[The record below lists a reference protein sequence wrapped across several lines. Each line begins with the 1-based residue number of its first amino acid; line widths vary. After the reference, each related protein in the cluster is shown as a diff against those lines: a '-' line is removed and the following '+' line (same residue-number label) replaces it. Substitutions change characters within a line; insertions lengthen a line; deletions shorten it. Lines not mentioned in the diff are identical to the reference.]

1 MHSTVKR
8 VSLCAAALLAA
19 CAATPATAS
28 DAAAANGPALWQV
41 ADADTKIY
49 LFGTIHLLPEGSHWR
64 TPTLDRSIAQA
75 DGLVVEVTLDDD
87 PTQVTRLLAKLGGS
101 PNLPPLTERVP
112 PDKREALAKMISA
125 SGFPPAFL
133 DQLES
138 WAAAFILIQVSFQQM
153 GFKGDLG
160 VETQLSQTYTQAK
173 KPIVALE
180 TVEQQLGFFD
190 QLSEEAQRALL
201 VAAIEDPET
210 GRAEFQRMLKAWL
223 AGDVKGIAKT
233 FDSEMALSPELR
245 DVLMRK
251 RNAAWADWIQKRL
264 EEPGTI
270 FIAVGAG
277 HLAGPDS
284 VQHMLEKKGV
294 KPRRLE

>member
-1 MHSTVKR
+1 MVPRVKAAA
-8 VSLCAAALLAA
+8 LGAAALLAA
-19 CAATPATAS
+19 CSATPAM
-28 DAAAANGPALWQV
+28 AAGKSAGPALWQV
-41 ADADTKIY
+41 TDADTKIY

-64 TPTLDRSIAQA
+64 TPTLDGAIGQA
-75 DGLVVEVTLDDD
+75 DGLVVEVKLSGD
-87 PTQVTRLLAKLGGS
+87 PTQVIQLISSLGMS
-101 PNLPPLTERVP
+101 PNLPPLAERVL
-112 PDKREALAKMISA
+112 PDKREALKKMIAA

-133 DQLES
+133 DRLES

-160 VETQLSQTYTQAK
+160 VESQLTQTYQQAS
-173 KPIVALE
+173 KPISSLE

-201 VAAIEDPET
+201 VAGIEDPES

-223 AGDVKGIAKT
+223 TGDVKGIAAT

-245 DVLMRK
+245 DALMNK

-264 EEPGTI
+264 AEPGTI

-277 HLAGPDS
+277 HLAGPNS
-284 VQHMLEKKGV
+284 VQHMLERKGI
-294 KPRRLE
+294 KARRLE

>member
-1 MHSTVKR
+1 MRSKVKAGS
-8 VSLCAAALLAA
+8 VSAAVILAA
-19 CAATPATAS
+19 CSATPAPAS
-28 DAAAANGPALWQV
+28 DPVAGSGPALWQV
-41 ADADTKIY
+41 ADSDTSIY

-64 TPTLDRSIAQA
+64 TPTLDRSIAEA
-75 DGLVVEVTLDDD
+75 DGLVIEVTLGDD
-87 PTQVTRLLAKLGGS
+87 PIQLTQLIAKLGTS
-101 PNLPPLTERVP
+101 PNLPPLAERIP
-112 PDKREALAKMISA
+112 PDKREALTKMVAA
-125 SGFPPAFL
+125 SGFPAAFL
-133 DQLES
+133 DKLES

-160 VETQLSQTYTQAK
+160 VESQLTQTYRQAK
-173 KPIVALE
+173 KPILALE

-190 QLSEEAQRALL
+190 QLSEEAQRSLL
-201 VAAIEDPET
+201 VASIEDPEA

-223 AGDVKGIAKT
+223 AGDVNGIAAT
-233 FDSEMALSPELR
+233 FDSETVLSPELR

-264 EEPGTI
+264 EQPGTI

-284 VQHMLEKKGV
+284 VQHMLERKGV